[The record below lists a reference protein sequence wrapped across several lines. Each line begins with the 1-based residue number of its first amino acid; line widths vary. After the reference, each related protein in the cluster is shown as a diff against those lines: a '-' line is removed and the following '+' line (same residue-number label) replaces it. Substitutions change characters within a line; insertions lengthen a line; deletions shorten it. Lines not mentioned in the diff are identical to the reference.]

1 MISLE
6 DCVAM
11 CGLTRQEVAAIAE
24 HEHLGEI
31 SAAALADHLMSKPG
45 GSLRISKM
53 IRDDIEAAL
62 ARGDE
67 AHSHEL
73 LMTLH
78 HFLHTHPEAR
88 MRSHGRRRPRSRP

>member
-31 SAAALADHLMSKPG
+31 SAAVLADYLISRPG
-45 GSLRISKM
+45 GSLRVSRM
-53 IRDDIEAAL
+53 IRDDITAAV
-62 ARGDE
+62 ARGDH
-67 AHSHEL
+67 AHAHEL

-78 HFLHTHPEAR
+78 HFLRTHPDAR
-88 MRSHGRRRPRSRP
+88 MRSHGRRRPRS